1 MCVTDFSLL
10 YSLSKKTKFQIKK
23 KGNIGARESKLEIQ
37 GFWKPSSSAL
47 VLKQWK
53 LYFSHLYILFP

>member
-23 KGNIGARESKLEIQ
+23 KGNIGARESKLEKETSGQ
-37 GFWKPSSSAL
+37 ER
-47 VLKQWK
+47 VN
-53 LYFSHLYILFP
+53 